1 MKKTYK
7 LTDIDCANCAAKIER
22 GVNKL
27 AGVKQATLNFF
38 ALKLIIELEDGAD
51 EQAVYEAALKEVKKV
66 EPDCDLVK

>member
-22 GVNKL
+22 GVNKIV
-27 AGVKQATLNFF
+27 GVKQATLNFF

>member
-22 GVNKL
+22 GVNKI
-27 AGVKQATLNFF
+27 AGVKQSTLNFF
-38 ALKLIIELEDGAD
+38 ALKLIIELEEGAD

>member
-22 GVNKL
+22 GVNKI

-38 ALKLIIELEDGAD
+38 
-51 EQAVYEAALKEVKKV
+51 ALKEVKKV

>member
-22 GVNKL
+22 GVNKI
-27 AGVKQATLNFF
+27 ASVKQATLNFF

>member
-1 MKKTYK
+1 MKKIYK

-22 GVNKL
+22 AVNKID
-27 AGVKQATLNFF
+27 GVKQATLNFF
-38 ALKLIIELEDGAD
+38 ALKLILELEDGAD

>member
-22 GVNKL
+22 GVNKI

-38 ALKLIIELEDGAD
+38 ALKLIIELEDGDD

>member
-22 GVNKL
+22 AVNKIS
-27 AGVKQATLNFF
+27 GVKQATLNFF
-38 ALKLIIELEDGAD
+38 ALKLILELEDGAD